1 MGEDP
6 RQKERTSQISNM
18 DNHMVCMEQQT
29 ALPKRSKEAEVGEQL
44 THKPE
49 PEVMGSAIP

>member
-1 MGEDP
+1 
-6 RQKERTSQISNM
+6 M

-29 ALPKRSKEAEVGEQL
+29 ALPKKSKEAEVGEQL